1 MPAYN
6 SRRYGDMKQEA
17 LSRPQKDKA
26 YADYPSEQP
35 CSGSDEETVP
45 RAKTP
50 ADIFGDIA
58 GSLDADKLLI
68 AALLLLLMR
77 EGGDMRLILA
87 LGYILL

>member
-6 SRRYGDMKQEA
+6 SRRNGNSGQEQ
-17 LSRPQKDKA
+17 LMRPQA
-26 YADYPSEQP
+26 ARSYADYPAGQSVSAADAGTVQ
-35 CSGSDEETVP
+35 SGKGQSDLLN
-45 RAKTP
+45 
-50 ADIFGDIA
+50 DIISG
-58 GSLDADKLLI
+58 LDADKLLI